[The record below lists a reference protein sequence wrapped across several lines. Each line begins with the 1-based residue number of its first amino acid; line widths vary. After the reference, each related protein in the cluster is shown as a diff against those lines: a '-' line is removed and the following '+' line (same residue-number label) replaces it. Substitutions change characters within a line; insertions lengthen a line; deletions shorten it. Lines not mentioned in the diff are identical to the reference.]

1 MEGTETA
8 EHKTKYFKAKKKAR
22 RRTVYQAKCRTER
35 KRPGN
40 VMSRDDEE
48 YDVFK
53 FAKRMI
59 KTNENIIGEQCI
71 RNDDD
76 VLTVCDND
84 TKIAWKS
91 YLKKL
96 FNT

>member
-8 EHKTKYFKAKKKAR
+8 EHKMKYLKAKKKTR
-22 RRTVYQAKCRTER
+22 RKTVYQAKCRTER

-40 VMSRDDEE
+40 VMWKDDQEC
-48 YDVFK
+48 DVFK

-71 RNDDD
+71 RNNDD
-76 VLTVCDND
+76 VLTSVM
-84 TKIAWKS
+84 KIRK
-91 YLKKL
+91 YLGKVTSRSFL
-96 FNT
+96 T